1 MLTKGQ
7 TMKKKRKGSNVP
19 TPKTQ
24 LFKPKPAIPGRPVR
38 AVSLIDQEDRRAAL
52 HMLDITRSGR
62 D

>member
-1 MLTKGQ
+1 
-7 TMKKKRKGSNVP
+7 MKKKRKGSNVP

-24 LFKPKPAIPGRPVR
+24 LFKPKAAISGRPVR
-38 AVSLIDQEDRRAAL
+38 AVSLIDQEDRRAAR